1 MRWGLF
7 LLKGTLLSFEAL
19 RDEMPKMI
27 RPQFRQWG
35 ILVLFLVKC
44 VVGLP
49 LGSFINRRFVL
60 LVRWYGLGKC

>member
-7 LLKGTLLSFEAL
+7 LLRGILLSFEAL
-19 RDEMPKMI
+19 RDGMPKMF
-27 RPQFRQWG
+27 RPHLRQRG
-35 ILVLFLVKC
+35 VLVLLLVKC

-49 LGSFINRRFVL
+49 LGSLTSRRFVL